1 MSSRHSV
8 SIPKRSQARAIAR
21 PGPQPLQWLFALL
34 LAVAL
39 LMAMAMQARA
49 ADNPAAPPPAAATPA
64 AAPTAPVQAL
74 APASGSLGTIEIP
87 GRAPGAPASFADLAE
102 RLLPAVVNI
111 STTQT
116 LKNPERGM
124 DMPQFPP
131 GSPFEQLFKDF
142 LDRQGRNPGA
152 TPRKATAL
160 GSGFI
165 TDPSGLVVTNNHVI
179 ADADE
184 ISVIMH
190 DGTAYKAKVVGSD
203 AKADLALLK
212 LQDAP
217 AKLPFVSLGNSDD
230 SRVGDWV
237 IAIGN
242 PYGLGG
248 SVSAGIVSARSRDIN
263 AGPYDDFIQTDAAI
277 NKGNSGG
284 PLFNLK
290 GEVIGINT
298 AIFSQTG
305 GSIGIG
311 FSIPSNLAKPV
322 LADLQ
327 KYGKTRRGWLGVRI
341 QSVTDEIA
349 ENLGL
354 KDQKG
359 ALVAS
364 VSPGGPA
371 AKAGLKPGDV
381 ITRFDNKDVTEMRRL
396 PRIVAETQIN
406 REVEVQYWRDGK
418 KLTTKA
424 MVGELMDDDSQDE
437 PKVAEKPQP
446 KQDNTQSSVAALG
459 LSVAPVSAALRD
471 RFDLAPDAK
480 GLVVTDVVQGGAA
493 AEKGVNPGDVV
504 LSVDNDEV
512 KAAADLINHV
522 EAARKANRRTVLLLV
537 QSGNDRRYLTLRV
550 DAKKK

>member
-1 MSSRHSV
+1 MTSRLAANAQ
-8 SIPKRSQARAIAR
+8 KRTRARAIAVR
-21 PGPQPLQWLFALL
+21 PGPQPLQWLFAVLM
-34 LAVAL
+34 AVAL

-49 ADNPAAPPPAAATPA
+49 ADPAQASTPVQSSTPA
-64 AAPTAPVQAL
+64 PTPAVT
-74 APASGSLGTIEIP
+74 APASGILGTMDVP
-87 GRAPGAPASFADLAE
+87 GRGPGAPSSFADLAE

-116 LKNPERGM
+116 LKNPERGL

-142 LDRQGRNPGA
+142 LDRQGKNPDA

-165 TDPSGLVVTNNHVI
+165 IDPSGLVVTNNHVI

-184 ISVIMH
+184 ISIIMH
-190 DGTAYKAKVVGSD
+190 DGQAYKAKVLGAD

-217 AKLPFVSLGNSDD
+217 AKLPFVTLGNSDD

-248 SVSAGIVSARSRDIN
+248 SVTAGIVSARSRDIN

-284 PLFNLK
+284 PLFNMK
-290 GEVIGINT
+290 GEVVGINT

-311 FSIPSNLAKPV
+311 FSIPSNLARPV

-327 KYGKTRRGWLGVRI
+327 KFGKTRRGWLGVRI

-349 ENLGL
+349 DSLGL
-354 KDQKG
+354 KDQRG
-359 ALVAS
+359 SLVAS

-371 AKAGLKPGDV
+371 AKAGLKAGDV
-381 ITRFDNKDVTEMRRL
+381 ITRFDGKDVTEMRRL
-396 PRIVAETQIN
+396 PRIVAETGIN
-406 REVEVQYWRDGK
+406 REVEVQYFRDGK

-424 MVGELMDDDSQDE
+424 TVGELVDDDNQDE
-437 PKVAEKPQP
+437 PKPAEKPQP
-446 KQDNTQSSVAALG
+446 KQDTTQTNLAGLG
-459 LSVAPVSAALRD
+459 FSVAPVSAALRD
-471 RFDLAPDAK
+471 RFDLQPDAK
-480 GLVVTDVVQGGAA
+480 GLVVTDVAANGPA
-493 AEKGVNPGDVV
+493 AEKGLRPGDLLV
-504 LSVDNDEV
+504 SVDNDPV
-512 KAAADLINHV
+512 KSGADVLNHV
-522 EAARKANRRTVLLLV
+522 ESARKATRRTILLLV
-537 QSGNDRRYLTLRV
+537 QSGSDMRYVPLKV
-550 DAKKK
+550 DVKK

>member
-1 MSSRHSV
+1 VTSRIAGRTTARV
-8 SIPKRSQARAIAR
+8 NQRSQARAIAR
-21 PGPQPLQWLFALL
+21 PGPQPAQWLLALL

-39 LMAMAMQARA
+39 LMGMAMQARA
-49 ADNPAAPPPAAATPA
+49 GDTPPPASTAATPA
-64 AAPTAPVQAL
+64 TVDV
-74 APASGSLGTIEIP
+74 P

-102 RLLPAVVNI
+102 KLLPAVVNI

-142 LDRQGRNPGA
+142 LDRQGKNPDA

-165 TDPSGLVVTNNHVI
+165 IDPSGLVVTNNHVI

-190 DGTAYKAKVVGSD
+190 DGQAYKAKVLGAD
-203 AKADLALLK
+203 GKADLALLK

-248 SVSAGIVSARSRDIN
+248 SVTAGIVSARSRDIN

-290 GEVIGINT
+290 GEVVGINT

-322 LADLQ
+322 IADLQ

-341 QSVTDEIA
+341 QTVTDEIA
-349 ENLGL
+349 ESLGL

-359 ALVAS
+359 ALVAA

-381 ITRFDNKDVTEMRRL
+381 IVKFDNKDVTEMRRL
-396 PRIVAETQIN
+396 PRIVAETPIN
-406 REVEVQYWRDGK
+406 HEVEVQYFRDGK

-424 MVGELMDDDSQDE
+424 TVGELVDDDSQDE
-437 PKVAEKPQP
+437 PKTSEKAQP
-446 KQDNTQSSVAALG
+446 KPDSSQTSLAGLG
-459 LSVAPVSAALRD
+459 FSVAPVSAALRD
-471 RFDLAPDAK
+471 RFDLAPDIK
-480 GLVVTDVVQGGAA
+480 GLVVTDVAANGPA
-493 AEKGVNPGDVV
+493 AEKGMRPGDV
-504 LSVDNDEV
+504 LASVDNNPV
-512 KAAADLINHV
+512 QSGADVLKQV
-522 EAARKANRRTVLLLV
+522 DTARKANHRTVLLLV
-537 QSGNDRRYLTLRV
+537 QSGADMRYVPLKV
-550 DAKKK
+550 DAKK